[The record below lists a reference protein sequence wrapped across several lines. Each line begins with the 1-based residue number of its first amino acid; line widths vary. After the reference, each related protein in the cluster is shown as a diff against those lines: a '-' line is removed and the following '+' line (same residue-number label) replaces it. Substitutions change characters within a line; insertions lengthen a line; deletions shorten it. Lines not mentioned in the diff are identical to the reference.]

1 MYAELK
7 HHNQVRKGRELLN
20 AYRRRGCTSWMV
32 DELGRV
38 VEELKSRP

>member
-1 MYAELK
+1 MSEHDHLWYYGA
-7 HHNQVRKGRELLN
+7 LLD

-38 VEELKSRP
+38 VEELKSLVES